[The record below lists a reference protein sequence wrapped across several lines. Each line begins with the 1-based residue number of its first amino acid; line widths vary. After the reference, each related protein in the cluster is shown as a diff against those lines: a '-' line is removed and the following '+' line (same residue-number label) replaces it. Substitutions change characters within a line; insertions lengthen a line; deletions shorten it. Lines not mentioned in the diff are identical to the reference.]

1 MSKALQYNLDESK
14 RIGWN
19 ASILGLSKIDEDF
32 VEAVKAFQKQYNLA
46 ADGMLGPN
54 TYRRIMLE
62 KDREDDVKPSKPT
75 WSGSRI
81 ICNGIDVPLK
91 SGKAITWKDKDGL
104 VLTKGFSKKTSRK
117 PSLFVT
123 HWDVCLSAKSC
134 HNVLKERGLSVHFSI
149 DNDGTIYQYLDTV
162 HVAWHAA
169 PANEASIGVEVS
181 NAYYPKHQDWYVKN
195 GFGPRP
201 LTKSVKAHGGMLEP
215 HLDFYDAQYEALAS
229 LWEAIHRA
237 HGIPLEL
244 PHRLDKTIDWS
255 GFTGFVNHFHITDR
269 KIDCFGMDHD
279 RVLNRAIQLS
289 NS

>member
-14 RIGWN
+14 RIGWD

-32 VEAVKAFQKQYNLA
+32 VEAVKAFQRQYNLS

-54 TYRRIMLE
+54 TYRRIILE
-62 KDREDDVKPSKPT
+62 KDRADDVKPVTPS

-81 ICNGIDVPLK
+81 ICNGVDIPLK
-91 SGKAITWKDKDGL
+91 SGKAITWKDKGGF
-104 VLTKGFSKKTSRK
+104 VLTKGFVKKTSRK

-134 HNVLKERGLSVHFSI
+134 YNVLKDRGLSVHFSI
-149 DNDGTIYQYLDTV
+149 DNDGTIYQYLDTSN
-162 HVAWHAA
+162 VAWHAS
-169 PANEASIGVEVS
+169 PVNETSVGVEVS
-181 NAYYPKHQDWYVKN
+181 NAYYTKHQDWYVKN

-201 LTKSVKAHGGMLEP
+201 LTKAVKGHGGTIEP

-237 HGIPLEL
+237 HGIPLQL
-244 PHRLDKTIDWS
+244 PHRFDSTVELDD
-255 GFTGFVNHFHITDR
+255 FRGFVNHFHVTDR
-269 KIDCFGMDHD
+269 KIDCFGMDHY
-279 RVLNRAIQLS
+279 RVLNRAVQLS
-289 NS
+289 NT